1 MSEAQVDLLA
11 LYSQATREAFR
22 LETRQVYAV
31 PAESAQFRAFTEG
44 RPLPADPH
52 VNRSMQVISTA
63 ASSGVLI
70 RRVHVVDLPLTSYLR
85 YEMAAYAE
93 NIDAGEDVRI
103 AVRSWHPDL
112 AAPTEDFVLFD
123 PGSDRQVMVW
133 MRYDDQGRLTG
144 RDFGTGSDLA
154 LAVWQRDM
162 TLAHSVPLSEFAHL
176 AEAG

>member
-11 LYSQATREAFR
+11 LYGQATREAFR

-63 ASSGVLI
+63 ARAGVRI
-70 RRVHVVDLPLTSYLR
+70 HRVHVVDLPLAAYLR

-93 NIDAGEDVRI
+93 NTAAGEDVRI

-112 AAPTEDFVLFD
+112 AALTEDFVLFD
-123 PGSDRQVMVW
+123 PGSARQAMVW

-154 LAVWQRDM
+154 LSTRQRDVA
-162 TLAHSVPLSEFAHL
+162 LANSVPLSEFAHL

>member
-11 LYSQATREAFR
+11 LYGQATREAFR

-52 VNRSMQVISTA
+52 VDRSMQVISTA
-63 ASSGVLI
+63 ARAGVLI
-70 RRVHVVDLPLTSYLR
+70 HRVHVVDLPLAAYLR

-93 NIDAGEDVRI
+93 NTAAGEDVRI

-112 AAPTEDFVLFD
+112 AALTEDFVLFD
-123 PGSDRQVMVW
+123 PGSARQAMVW

-154 LAVWQRDM
+154 LATRQRDVA
-162 TLAHSVPLSEFAHL
+162 LAHSVPLSEFAHL